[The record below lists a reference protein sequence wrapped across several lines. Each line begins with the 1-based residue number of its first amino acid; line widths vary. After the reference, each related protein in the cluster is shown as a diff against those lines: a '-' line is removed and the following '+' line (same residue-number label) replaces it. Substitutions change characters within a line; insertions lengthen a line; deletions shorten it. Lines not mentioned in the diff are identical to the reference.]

1 MSTLIRSAV
10 VLVMFTAAAANAG
23 INCIA
28 LWMEPNATS
37 IRSSE
42 SIPYVVMELNGADW
56 RGEVTHHPDLK
67 VVSSNE
73 KIVAVDQKAARLVG
87 KVPGHVEIR
96 VSFGECT
103 SIAVVGVV
111 SKSK

>member
-1 MSTLIRSAV
+1 MSNLIRLAV
-10 VLVMFTAAAANAG
+10 VLLIFTAAANAG
-23 INCIA
+23 INCTA

-37 IRSSE
+37 ILSSE
-42 SIPYVVMELNGADW
+42 SIPYVVMEINGADW

-73 KIVAVDQKAARLVG
+73 KIVAVDQKSARLIG
-87 KVPGHVEIR
+87 KAPGRVEVRI
-96 VSFGECT
+96 SFGEYT